1 MPIILVADR
10 QIARGYTQINII
22 SIVLS
27 PLAQSVVGDWITFAP
42 IFFDE
47 VQRLFIKEEQ
57 LYN

>member
-42 IFFDE
+42 ISIDE
-47 VQRLFIKEEQ
+47 VQLLFIKEEF
-57 LYN
+57 YN